1 MPIKSTKFGSV
12 GNRDVELYTLTNANG
27 LVLEVMTYGA
37 IVRRLEV
44 PDRHGK
50 LADVVLGF
58 DDLASYTARSPYFGA
73 ICGRCSNRIRGG
85 RFELEGRRYE
95 LAVNDGPDH
104 LHGGPRGWDKVV
116 WTAEAMET
124 AAGPAVRLSYAS
136 RDGDEGYPGTVSASC
151 VYTLTKKDELSVEMQ
166 AATDHVTLVNMVHHS
181 YWNLGG
187 AGSGP
192 ITDHLLTLHARA
204 FTPGDPV
211 VPTGKIE
218 GVRGTP
224 FDFTA
229 AKAIGADLAGV
240 GGEPVGYDHNFIV
253 DGTPGELRPV
263 ARLEHPGSGRVLEI
277 EADQPGVQFY
287 CGKFLDGS
295 LRGKGGKPYGQY
307 GGLCL
312 ESQAFPNSVNIPAWR
327 NQVILTADRTYKH
340 LMIHRF
346 TTV

>member
-1 MPIKSTKFGSV
+1 MAIKSTRFGSV
-12 GNRDVELYTLTNANG
+12 AGRDVDLYTLTNANG

-37 IVRRLEV
+37 IVTRLEV
-44 PDRHGK
+44 PDRNGK
-50 LADVVLGF
+50 LADIVLGF
-58 DDLASYTARSPYFGA
+58 DDLAGYTNGSPYLGA
-73 ICGRCSNRIRGG
+73 IAGRCANRIRGG
-85 RFELEGRRYE
+85 RFELEGRRFE

-104 LHGGPRGWDKVV
+104 LHGGPHGFDKVV

-124 AAGPAVRLSYAS
+124 PAGPAVRLSYVS
-136 RDGDEGYPGTVSASC
+136 RDGEEGYPGTVTASC
-151 VYTLTKKDELSVEMQ
+151 VYTLTKKNELSVEMQ
-166 AATDHVTLVNMVHHS
+166 AATDQATLVNMVHHS
-181 YWNLGG
+181 YWNLRG

-211 VPTGKIE
+211 VPTGRIE

-229 AKAIGADLAGV
+229 GKPIGADLAAV
-240 GGEPVGYDHNFIV
+240 GGDPVGYDHNFIV
-253 DGTPGELRPV
+253 DGPAAALRPV
-263 ARLEHPGSGRVLEI
+263 ARLEDPASGRVMTV

-295 LRGKGGKPYGQY
+295 LRGKGGKPYAQY

-312 ESQAFPNSVNIPAWR
+312 ESQAFPNAINVPAWR

-346 TTV
+346 GTA

>member
-1 MPIKSTKFGSV
+1 MGITKTPFGEIDDRAV
-12 GNRDVELYTLTNANG
+12 DLYTLTNANG
-27 LVLEVMTYGA
+27 LVLEVITYGA

-58 DDLASYTARSPYFGA
+58 DDLASYTASSPYFGA
-73 ICGRCSNRIRGG
+73 ICGRCSNRIRAG
-85 RFELEGRRYE
+85 RFELDGRSYQ
-95 LAVNDGPDH
+95 LPVNDGPDH
-104 LHGGPRGWDKVV
+104 LHGGRGWDKVV

-124 AAGPAVRLSYAS
+124 AAGPAVRLSYVS
-136 RDGDEGYPGTVSASC
+136 RDGEGGYPGTVTASC

-192 ITDHLLTLHARA
+192 ITDHELTLHARA
-204 FTPGDPV
+204 YTPGDPV
-211 VPTGKIE
+211 VPTGRIE
-218 GVRGTP
+218 GVRNTP
-224 FDFTA
+224 FDFSA
-229 AKAIGADLAGV
+229 GKPIGRDLAAV
-240 GGEPVGYDHNFIV
+240 GGDPVGYDHNFVV
-253 DGTPGELRPV
+253 DGAAGELRPI
-263 ARLEHPGSGRVLEI
+263 ARLAHPGSGRVLTI

-287 CGKFLDGS
+287 CGKVLDGS
-295 LRGKGGKPYGQY
+295 LRGKGGKAYAQY

-346 TTV
+346 TTA